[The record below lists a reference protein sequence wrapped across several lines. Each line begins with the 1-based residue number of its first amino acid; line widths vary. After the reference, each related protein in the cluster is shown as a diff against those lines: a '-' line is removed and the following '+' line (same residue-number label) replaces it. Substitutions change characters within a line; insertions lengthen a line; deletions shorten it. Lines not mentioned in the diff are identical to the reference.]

1 MLYMVQRI
9 EFKTNTQPNNLQKK
23 LSKDAKEIK
32 TDKTTNYYYKTEPND
47 YVTFV
52 NKNVTKTYKKTNP
65 KAQDMITLKDEIIHT
80 YIHIFLAR
88 SLRAFQFQSYS
99 NNIKH
104 RKLKT
109 RRIIN

>member
-32 TDKTTNYYYKTEPND
+32 ADKTTNYYYKTEPND

-52 NKNVTKTYKKTNP
+52 NKNMKGAGHDNFKRRDN
-65 KAQDMITLKDEIIHT
+65 T
-80 YIHIFLAR
+80 YIFSWLVP
-88 SLRAFQFQSYS
+88 SGLFSF
-99 NNIKH
+99 KV
-104 RKLKT
+104 T
-109 RRIIN
+109 VIILNTES